1 MKYIP
6 SKQTL
11 KERTTSISAW
21 ALPKEASAI
30 APPHVWTSQSTISS
44 LQTIAAKS
52 SCWAGLLIAKCLIQ
66 SNHVSTLDTISHI
79 LSSKATTNFDNSTD
93 KDMDP
98 TPIEDQTWSMWTWM
112 AYWATDTIN
121 LGTWET
127 AAGILAVG
135 LSWREA
141 IPAIVVGTSCVA
153 IPMVLNGAIGAKL
166 HIPFS
171 VIIRSSFGYYL
182 AYFCIC
188 SRSILA
194 MFWLGIQGA
203 NGAQC
208 ITIMI
213 EAIWPSY
220 ANIENH
226 LPDSAGITTKGMV
239 SYFLFWIIQLPLL
252 LIPPTRLRYLFVT
265 KLIAAPITALAT
277 MG

>member
-1 MKYIP
+1 
-6 SKQTL
+6 
-11 KERTTSISAW
+11 
-21 ALPKEASAI
+21 
-30 APPHVWTSQSTISS
+30 
-44 LQTIAAKS
+44 
-52 SCWAGLLIAKCLIQ
+52 
-66 SNHVSTLDTISHI
+66 
-79 LSSKATTNFDNSTD
+79 
-93 KDMDP
+93 MDP